1 MAVMVFS
8 RTSERRQRTGI
19 IFKKVTTPPNLYSTI
34 NDPVVNPPSDAH
46 PYEMFV
52 FNKEN

>member
-1 MAVMVFS
+1 MAIMAFS
-8 RTSERRQRTGI
+8 RTLERQQRTGI
-19 IFKKVTTPPNLYSTI
+19 IFKKVNTSPNLYSTI
-34 NDPVVNPPSDAH
+34 NDPVLNPPNDAH